1 MSDGPEA
8 GAVAGDDTGGGG
20 NREGS
25 VPGDEVWDEREDDG
39 VTTLGGKRLVVFLYA
54 VVVSIAG
61 ATGFF
66 IGALGIRGLR
76 PVSFLGLVTFQP
88 TATGL
93 AAYGMLT
100 MGLGLGVLLALVVY
114 VSDRYVDED

>member
-8 GAVAGDDTGGGG
+8 GAGAGAGAG
-20 NREGS
+20 NREGA
-25 VPGDEVWDEREDDG
+25 VPGDEVWDDVAEEES
-39 VTTLGGKRLVVFLYA
+39 VATLGGKRLILLLYA

-61 ATGFF
+61 LTGFL

-76 PVSFLGLVTFQP
+76 PVTFLGLVTFQP

-93 AAYGMLT
+93 AAYGVLT
-100 MGLGLGVLLALVVY
+100 MGLGLGVMLALVVY
-114 VSDRYVDED
+114 VSSEYVDDEA

>member
-1 MSDGPEA
+1 MTDGPEGGA
-8 GAVAGDDTGGGG
+8 GAG
-20 NREGS
+20 NREGA
-25 VPGDEVWDEREDDG
+25 VPGDEVWDEADDE
-39 VTTLGGKRLVVFLYA
+39 VSTLGGKRLILLLYA

-61 ATGFF
+61 LTGFL

-76 PVSFLGLVTFQP
+76 PVTFLGLVTFQP

-100 MGLGLGVLLALVVY
+100 MGLGLGVMLALVVY
-114 VSDRYVDED
+114 VSNEYVDEEA